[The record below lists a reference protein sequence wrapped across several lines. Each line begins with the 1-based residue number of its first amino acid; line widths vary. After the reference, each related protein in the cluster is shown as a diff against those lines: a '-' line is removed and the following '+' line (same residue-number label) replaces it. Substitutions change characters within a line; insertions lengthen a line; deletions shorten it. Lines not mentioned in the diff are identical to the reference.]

1 MFAFLKDSFFPET
14 NCCHQTEFPRQV
26 SHNFCLKL
34 GQSESRGQ
42 GRHWHPPD
50 FGRSVNPISTRA
62 RQIRPST
69 FRLIPPDFQTFLRPW
84 IRCGIKSNHYHY
96 HETKN
101 YWQHPAECMLLL
113 FTRVGH
119 NFEQKQVCVY
129 SVLYLK
135 RKSHILVPFFIKH
148 GFLLILKISF
158 MSFMLMNFRFCFLFQ
173 ILASD

>member
-1 MFAFLKDSFFPET
+1 MFAFLKHSFFPET

-42 GRHWHPPD
+42 GRHWPPPQILAD
-50 FGRSVNPISTRA
+50 QLTLSQPGGGRLGPA
-62 RQIRPST
+62 LL
-69 FRLIPPDFQTFLRPW
+69 RLIPPDFQTFLRHW
-84 IRCGIKSNHYHY
+84 VRCGIKSNHYHY

-119 NFEQKQVCVY
+119 FVWTKTSTY
-129 SVLYLK
+129 SIYTWNKIAHL
-135 RKSHILVPFFIKH
+135 IA
-148 GFLLILKISF
+148 FLCHELH
-158 MSFMLMNFRFCFLFQ
+158 
-173 ILASD
+173 